1 MMIRMPLLDVCK
13 ATLSLLIF
21 PHLTW
26 YIVLAAVKLRRV
38 YGIQYPRDPDVR
50 GDNTLGFTNMF
61 FFFKEEASP
70 LPQKPGNAWWSSS
83 FFAMNEEII
92 EQCKETDGGWESF
105 REDVANGRNT
115 YGGWITKGG
124 KSLLRIQKAY
134 CRDGAK
140 GKSSTRCMCR
150 VQKESS
156 RRAREPE
163 G

>member
-21 PHLTW
+21 PHLTR

-70 LPQKPGNAWWSSS
+70 LPQKPGNAWRLT
-83 FFAMNEEII
+83 E
-92 EQCKETDGGWESF
+92 DGSLSAKML
-105 REDVANGRNT
+105 RM
-115 YGGWITKGG
+115 GGIRTV
-124 KSLLRIQKAY
+124 
-134 CRDGAK
+134 DGL
-140 GKSSTRCMCR
+140 
-150 VQKESS
+150 
-156 RRAREPE
+156 
-163 G
+163 